1 LARFYEKAIVVAWRV
16 LINSLSGLDEFKSK
30 SNFTVYS
37 RQTRSTGGKIMQECD
52 YDVQDA
58 GPPGTHPYD
67 SLGPDQV
74 LDAVESLGLETTA
87 RVFALNSYE
96 NRVYQIGLESGE
108 YIVAKF
114 YRPERWSNEQI
125 LEEHSFAQELADL
138 DIPVV
143 PPMSLPDNSGKLA
156 TLHKFNVG
164 DLCFRFALFPRLAGR
179 APELDNPDNLL
190 VMGRFLGR
198 VHLAGAQCLFDH
210 RISLKVEQF
219 AVDSRSFLLD
229 NSFLP
234 SSLVP
239 AYESLSRDLIVKL
252 QAAFAQTKGVAQLRL
267 HGDCHPGNVL
277 WRDERPFFV
286 DFDDA
291 MNGPAIQDLWMMLS
305 GDRDQQQGQL
315 LEIIEGY
322 EEFYEFDS
330 RELALIEPLRTLRIM
345 HYSAWLARRWQDPAF
360 PHSFP
365 WFNTERYWAEHILE
379 LREQMAAL
387 DEPLLR
393 LRY

>member
-1 LARFYEKAIVVAWRV
+1 
-16 LINSLSGLDEFKSK
+16 
-30 SNFTVYS
+30 
-37 RQTRSTGGKIMQECD
+37 MQECD

-125 LEEHSFAQELADL
+125 LEEHSFAQKLADL

-156 TLHKFNVG
+156 TLHNFNVA

-219 AVDSRSFLLD
+219 VVDSRSFLLD
-229 NSFLP
+229 NNFLP
-234 SSLVP
+234 PSLVP